1 MITSRETNK
10 MSMLKEFKQ
19 KILKITE
26 KLKTKISKVKVLK
39 IEQMS

>member
-1 MITSRETNK
+1 
-10 MSMLKEFKQ
+10 MLKEFKQ